1 MELDGT
7 TIEGYYRPYKFPKA
21 TSLPPMAVVLD
32 PKSDNPPPA
41 QRTLNMVDHHT
52 RWADNKLAA
61 AAHDLALDS
70 LPLADRPT
78 CRFREATRLVAV
90 SMPGVSGPYDE
101 QPDGTQRTAVASLE
115 FEIMMQRHGGLHI
128 SSAKAAFDVLEAAG
142 EKVDRLGDSLA
153 NSGEYNRRHNGTLR
167 AVHTMVS
174 AVAVGDI
181 VLGDKDDVAKTAMLN
196 AGHAV
201 DLAELGGNDATGGDC
216 NYKLKVPP
224 PTVASYSA
232 GWGSAKGGGV
242 RPRVS
247 ATCMGSAPRGRSTTS
262 RS

>member
-1 MELDGT
+1 
-7 TIEGYYRPYKFPKA
+7 
-21 TSLPPMAVVLD
+21 
-32 PKSDNPPPA
+32 
-41 QRTLNMVDHHT
+41 
-52 RWADNKLAA
+52 
-61 AAHDLALDS
+61 
-70 LPLADRPT
+70 
-78 CRFREATRLVAV
+78 
-90 SMPGVSGPYDE
+90 
-101 QPDGTQRTAVASLE
+101 
-115 FEIMMQRHGGLHI
+115 MMQRHGGLHI

-216 NYKLKVPP
+216 NYELKVPS

-232 GWGSAKGGGV
+232 GWGSAKGGGAPASV
-242 RPRVS
+242 GHLYGFGSTREKYHLKILGCAKIGRPEDGPLNHTTGKGWVAETRL
-247 ATCMGSAPRGRSTTS
+247 RGGTTTICYS
-262 RS
+262 REAHLNHPLHR